1 MRGLQAF
8 KKWHMVSAI
17 HYTTL
22 YYTIGQDWCTGVF
35 VGHGALLRN
44 LQLRGPM
51 PYKTP
56 VHQSWP
62 KLFLKFKETGR
73 SDAFSHVFSKSGTE
87 ACFACFITHCHL
99 YHMYFCVPWTPGSD
113 FTGVVSPQGGNAQ
126 IWDTESLKKTI
137 KCRFL
142 GPFPDLIHLDRSL
155 EDVCSKCPGNSIANG
170 TWACGIL
177 HGLRALHSI

>member
-1 MRGLQAF
+1 MAHGLRYTLHNTVLYHRPGLVHWGFCRARGFAEKSPVKGPHALQ
-8 KKWHMVSAI
+8 
-17 HYTTL
+17 
-22 YYTIGQDWCTGVF
+22 
-35 VGHGALLRN
+35 
-44 LQLRGPM
+44 
-51 PYKTP
+51 KTP